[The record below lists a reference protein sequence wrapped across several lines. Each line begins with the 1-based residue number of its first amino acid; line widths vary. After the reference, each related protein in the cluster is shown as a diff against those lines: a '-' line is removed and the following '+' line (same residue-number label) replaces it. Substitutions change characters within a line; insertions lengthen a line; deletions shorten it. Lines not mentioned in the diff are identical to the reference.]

1 MASAP
6 QASVAAPLPRHLEP
20 LDALRGVA
28 VALVFFQHLGDRWL
42 PAFELAAARLPGP
55 LAAIVV
61 ACVHHAHVGVD
72 LFFVLSGFSLAY
84 GELVAAGRESS
95 VFGFYKRRILRI
107 FPAYLVATSLVL
119 FTHPLRLKLLETW
132 QTLLGYL
139 FVVQGYVELPSGF
152 IGASWSLTTELHAYV
167 LFPILFAALAP
178 VVRAPE
184 NSPRQRRLAVPVLA
198 AVCALAWGLRFGA
211 LVYFA
216 RFGGKTW
223 WLLELTQHRL
233 VFVRLDQFALGAAA
247 ALLFAAKKHDW
258 KSHASL
264 LVSAG
269 VSSVIL
275 GACVE
280 EPGWGTL
287 GYAGGYP
294 LVSLGMTA
302 IVLGATL
309 GNRSTE
315 PLARLGRASYGFF
328 LNHQWVLG
336 LTTAAFSRVW
346 WGFVTAT
353 SIASALLVGGSAF
366 VLSFVAGEL
375 SRRLVEERFLKRRN
389 LPEHSPQNPIIGR

>member
-1 MASAP
+1 VPSAP
-6 QASVAAPLPRHLEP
+6 EAPLPRHLEP

-28 VALVFFQHLGDRWL
+28 VSLVFFQHLGDRWL
-42 PAFELAAARLPGP
+42 PAFEIAAARLPAP
-55 LAAIVV
+55 LAAVV
-61 ACVHHAHVGVD
+61 IACVHHAHVGVD

-84 GELVAAGRESS
+84 GELLAAGKETS
-95 VFGFYKRRILRI
+95 VLAFYKRRILRI
-107 FPAYLVATSLVL
+107 FPAYMVATALVV
-119 FTHPLRLKLLETW
+119 FTHPMRLKLLDTW

-152 IGASWSLTTELHAYV
+152 IGASWSLTTEIHAYI
-167 LFPILFAALAP
+167 LFPFLFASLAP
-178 VVRAPE
+178 SLRG
-184 NSPRQRRLAVPVLA
+184 RQEISWRRGRRIAIPVLLA
-198 AVCALAWGLRFGA
+198 TCFLAWGLRLGA
-211 LVYFA
+211 LMYFA

-247 ALLFAAKKHDW
+247 AVIYAAKRDDW
-258 KSHASL
+258 KPHATL
-264 LVSAG
+264 LLGAG
-269 VSSVIL
+269 IVSVIL

-294 LVSLGMTA
+294 LVSIGMAA

-309 GNRSTE
+309 RNRGVV

-336 LTTAAFSRVW
+336 LTTAAFGRIW

-353 SIASALLVGGSAF
+353 SVSSALLVGGSAF
-366 VLSFVAGEL
+366 LFSYVAGEL
-375 SRRLVEERFLKRRN
+375 SRRHVEERFLKRRN
-389 LPEHSPQNPIIGR
+389 LPEQFPQPPPTDR

>member
-1 MASAP
+1 
-6 QASVAAPLPRHLEP
+6 
-20 LDALRGVA
+20 
-28 VALVFFQHLGDRWL
+28 
-42 PAFELAAARLPGP
+42 
-55 LAAIVV
+55 
-61 ACVHHAHVGVD
+61 VHHAHVGVD

-84 GELVAAGRESS
+84 GELLAAGRESS
-95 VFGFYKRRILRI
+95 VFAFYKRRILRI

-132 QTLLGYL
+132 QTLVGYV

-152 IGASWSLTTELHAYV
+152 IGASWSLTTELHAYL
-167 LFPILFAALAP
+167 LFPFLFAALAP
-178 VVRAPE
+178 VVRARE
-184 NSPRQRRLAVPVLA
+184 TSPTRRRLAVPVLA

-211 LVYFA
+211 LLYFA
-216 RFGGKTW
+216 HFGGKTW
-223 WLLELTQHRL
+223 WLLELTQHRF

-247 ALLFAAKKHDW
+247 AVLFASKKHDW
-258 KSHASL
+258 MPYAKL
-264 LVSAG
+264 LMGAG
-269 VSSVIL
+269 IVSVIL

-302 IVLGATL
+302 LVLGATL
-309 GNRSTE
+309 RDRSAE

-336 LTTAAFSRVW
+336 LTTAFGRVW

-353 SIASALLVGGSAF
+353 SVASALLVGGSAF
-366 VLSFVAGEL
+366 VLSYVAGEL
-375 SRRLVEERFLKRRN
+375 SRRLIEERFLKRRN
-389 LPEHSPQNPIIGR
+389 LPEQSR